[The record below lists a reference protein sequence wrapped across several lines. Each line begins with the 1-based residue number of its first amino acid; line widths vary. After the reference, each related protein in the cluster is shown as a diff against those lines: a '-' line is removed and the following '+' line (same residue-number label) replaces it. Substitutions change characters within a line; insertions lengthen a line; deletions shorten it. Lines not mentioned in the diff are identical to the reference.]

1 MAIWNEN
8 MHSAYLERDL
18 MTKLDIDFVRQQFP
32 AFSEPSLAGFAHF
45 ENAGGSYACAQMID
59 ALHHYYTTTK
69 VQPYYCFE
77 PSIGAGQEM
86 TRARER
92 MGSWLNVAPDEVHF
106 SASTSQNSYV
116 VAQALRDYLQPGDE
130 IIVTNQDHEANIGVW
145 RRLEAQGIVIRE
157 WQVNPQTAELEDKG
171 LDALLNEKT
180 RVVAFTHCS
189 NIVGSI
195 NPVREWAD
203 KIHAVGALA
212 FVDGVSY
219 AGHGLPD
226 VEALDADIYFFSLY
240 KVYGPH
246 LGVMIMRDALN
257 KALPSQGHF
266 FNVGSATSRFTPAG
280 PDHAQIASVNGVID
294 YFEAIDAHH
303 FSATDKSPKARRVG
317 ALLHSSEIEILKPLL
332 NFLKKRTAIRLIGKD
347 TADNRAPTVSFT
359 VHGVDPAVI
368 AEKLAE
374 QNIGI
379 ANGNCYAYRLM
390 EALDIPPD
398 QGVVRLSF
406 VHYTSAEEVSRLI
419 TALESVI

>member
-8 MHSAYLERDL
+8 MHSAYLKRDL

-226 VEALDADIYFFSLY
+226 VEALGADIYFFSLY